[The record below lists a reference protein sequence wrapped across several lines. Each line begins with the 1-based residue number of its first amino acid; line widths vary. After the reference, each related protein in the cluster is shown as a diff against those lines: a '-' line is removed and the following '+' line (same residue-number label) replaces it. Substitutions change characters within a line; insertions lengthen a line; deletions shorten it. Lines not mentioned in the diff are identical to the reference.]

1 MPRPTPYRVRR
12 VLEALRDAYPDAR
25 TALEFTTPWQLLVAT
40 MLSAQCTDQRVNLI
54 TRTLFR
60 DFPDARSLA
69 ALEPAQLEPYI
80 RTCGLFRTKAR
91 NLIQTA
97 RLVVERYGG
106 ELPPTITREALM
118 QLPGVGRK
126 TANVVLAN
134 AFGQAALA
142 VDTHVFRV
150 AHRLGWTEAKDARG
164 TEEDL
169 LRLIPRRYWAQAHH
183 WLILHGRTICHAR
196 RPACDVCPVA
206 RWCPSAHQAAVRGVG
221 SA

>member
-1 MPRPTPYRVRR
+1 LPSPTPYRVRR
-12 VLEALRDAYPDAR
+12 VLAALRRAYPGAR
-25 TALEFTTPWQLLVAT
+25 TALEFATPWQLLVAT

-69 ALEPAQLEPYI
+69 ALEPWQLEPYI

-91 NLIQTA
+91 HVIAAA

-106 ELPPTITREALM
+106 ELPPDISRDALM
-118 QLPGVGRK
+118 TLPGVGRK

-134 AFGQAALA
+134 AFGQPALA

-150 AHRLGWTEAKDARG
+150 AHRLGWSEAKDPRG

-169 LRLIPRRYWAQAHH
+169 LRIIPRRCWAEAHH
-183 WLILHGRTICHAR
+183 WLILHGRAVCRAR
-196 RPACDVCPVA
+196 RPNCAACPVA
-206 RWCPSAHQAAVRGVG
+206 RWCPSAHGVAVRGVG